1 MDYRAGSPDSHVPT
15 RRRQSYRDFEPVALA
30 LLASTLLYVVLF
42 WRLGQPTF
50 WDPDEA
56 HYAQTT
62 REMIAS
68 GDWLAPQYNGQPFFD
83 KPILFHQ
90 LQGIAMLLVGQN
102 ELGARMVSALSAL
115 ALIGVT
121 AWFAAALTRKIEVG
135 IVAGLLLASSAGVF
149 ALARYAILDS
159 VFTLFTFGGAAL
171 LTVAALRGPRWL
183 QWPGYLGIALGVL
196 TKGPVALVLCGLTL
210 FIAIA
215 LDADA
220 RRPLLGLRWVSG
232 LMLIVAVS
240 SPWFVYMY
248 LRFGRAFVQGYLL
261 DENIR
266 LFAGRRFGN
275 QPGVWFYFQI
285 LATFLLPWTPV
296 VVGSIVDDVRGA
308 LRGDRPDTLEVL
320 LWAWTV
326 AVVGF
331 FSFST
336 FKLDHYI
343 FPAAPTLCI
352 LCARAWEGL
361 RTGDHR
367 RHAAARVG
375 LHLVGPLLLAV
386 GVGFGYLLIARLDLP
401 PAAML
406 VPAGMAA
413 CGAAMTAV
421 LNIRG
426 GRPTGV
432 PWLLSLA
439 AIVTYAGLIVFVL
452 PALEQRKVVD
462 DVAQWVAGRAGPGDR
477 IASFRL
483 NRWNPTFRF
492 YVDRQTTFLDDSG
505 QAAAFFAA
513 PGPFYCVMRRR
524 VFDELAAKGIRLQ
537 ILYAR
542 DGLWATSGRALW
554 RRREAPAQFVV
565 VSRPQ

>member
-1 MDYRAGSPDSHVPT
+1 MDYRAGSPDSHVPA

-220 RRPLLGLRWVSG
+220 RRRLLGLRWVSG

-275 QPGVWFYFQI
+275 QPGVW
-285 LATFLLPWTPV
+285 
-296 VVGSIVDDVRGA
+296 
-308 LRGDRPDTLEVL
+308 
-320 LWAWTV
+320 
-326 AVVGF
+326 
-331 FSFST
+331 
-336 FKLDHYI
+336 
-343 FPAAPTLCI
+343 
-352 LCARAWEGL
+352 
-361 RTGDHR
+361 
-367 RHAAARVG
+367 
-375 LHLVGPLLLAV
+375 
-386 GVGFGYLLIARLDLP
+386 
-401 PAAML
+401 
-406 VPAGMAA
+406 
-413 CGAAMTAV
+413 
-421 LNIRG
+421 
-426 GRPTGV
+426 
-432 PWLLSLA
+432 
-439 AIVTYAGLIVFVL
+439 
-452 PALEQRKVVD
+452 
-462 DVAQWVAGRAGPGDR
+462 
-477 IASFRL
+477 
-483 NRWNPTFRF
+483 
-492 YVDRQTTFLDDSG
+492 
-505 QAAAFFAA
+505 
-513 PGPFYCVMRRR
+513 
-524 VFDELAAKGIRLQ
+524 
-537 ILYAR
+537 
-542 DGLWATSGRALW
+542 
-554 RRREAPAQFVV
+554 
-565 VSRPQ
+565 